1 MSPKKAIDFEKQM
14 MLDKMYIINRK
25 QNDEKPKLYFAGP
38 WFDDEADSI
47 MNYAE
52 WLQDQLCEV
61 GLNKYNVYFPRRHN
75 ESTPKETFLSNIRAI
90 DECNAM
96 IALVSS
102 KDVGTS
108 YELGLATSNYCDIPV
123 TLLGVDEDTFKS
135 KTNIML
141 AFCTDNY
148 IGVDQLRSFLM
159 GEPVISYKM
168 TNTWEDKE

>member
-1 MSPKKAIDFEKQM
+1 MPLKKAISFDKQM
-14 MLDKMYIINRK
+14 MLDKMYIRDKKLDNIK
-25 QNDEKPKLYFAGP
+25 TKLYFAGP
-38 WFDDEADSI
+38 WFDDEAESI
-47 MNYAE
+47 MDYAE

-75 ESTPKETFLSNIRAI
+75 ESTPHETFLSNIDAI
-90 DECNAM
+90 DDCEEM

-102 KDVGTS
+102 KDVGTA
-108 YELGLATSNYCDIPV
+108 YELGLATSHIRNIPI

-141 AFCTDNY
+141 AFCTDTY

-159 GEPVISYKM
+159 GETVVSYKM